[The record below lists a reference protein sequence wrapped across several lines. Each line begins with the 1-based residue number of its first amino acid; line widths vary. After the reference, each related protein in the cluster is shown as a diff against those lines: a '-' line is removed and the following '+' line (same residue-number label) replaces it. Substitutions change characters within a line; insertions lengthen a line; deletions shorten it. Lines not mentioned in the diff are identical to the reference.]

1 MMNCDQYHENLDQ
14 FLDDELEAALL
25 TEFQAHTQ
33 NCNDCTELLRR
44 KKDLR
49 QALKSIPLP
58 PPEEGFLESVVE
70 RALVR
75 THRNEKRFWS
85 SAGIGGAIA
94 AGVIGWM
101 VFTLPADLPQ
111 GTDQF
116 QLDTVT
122 ISLNV
127 EKTIRLT
134 FESTRELQV
143 ATLSL
148 RLPAGVEVV
157 GYEGRASVRWRTT
170 VKPGTNI
177 LELPIV
183 VRSGNGGAILAR
195 VEHEGKHQSFEF
207 AVTVI

>member
-1 MMNCDQYHENLDQ
+1 MNCDQCHENLDQ
-14 FLDDELEAALL
+14 FLDNELEAALL
-25 TEFQAHTQ
+25 TEFQAHTED
-33 NCNDCTELLRR
+33 CRDCTEVLRR

-49 QALKSIPLP
+49 QALRSMPLP
-58 PPEEGFLESVVE
+58 APEDGFLDSVVE
-70 RALVR
+70 HALVT

-101 VFTLPADLPQ
+101 VLSLPADLPQ
-111 GTDQF
+111 VTDPT

-127 EKTIRLT
+127 EKTIKLT
-134 FESTRELQV
+134 FNSTRELQA

-148 RLPAGVEVV
+148 QLPAGVEIV
-157 GYEGRASVRWRTT
+157 GYEGHASVRWTTT
-170 VKPGTNI
+170 VNPGINI

-183 VRSGNGGAILAR
+183 VRFGNGGAILAR
-195 VEHEGKHQSFEF
+195 VEHEGRQQSFEF

>member
-1 MMNCDQYHENLDQ
+1 MNCDQYHENLDQ

-25 TEFQAHTQ
+25 NEFQAHTED
-33 NCNDCTELLRR
+33 CRDCTEGLRR
-44 KKDLR
+44 KKALR
-49 QALKSIPLP
+49 QALRSMPLP
-58 PPEEGFLESVVE
+58 SPEDGFLDSVVE
-70 RALVR
+70 IALVR

-101 VFTLPADLPQ
+101 VLSLPADLPQ
-111 GTDQF
+111 VTDPT

-127 EKTIRLT
+127 EKTVKLT
-134 FESTRELQV
+134 FNSSRELQA

-148 RLPAGVEVV
+148 QLPAGVEVV
-157 GYEGRASVRWRTT
+157 GYEGRTSVRWRTT

-177 LELPIV
+177 LELPII

-195 VEHEGKHQSFEF
+195 VEHEGKQQSFEF

>member
-1 MMNCDQYHENLDQ
+1 MNCDQHHENLDL

-25 TEFQAHTQ
+25 TEFQAHTED
-33 NCNDCTELLRR
+33 CNDCTKALGR

-49 QALKSIPLP
+49 QALKSMPLP
-58 PPEEGFLESVVE
+58 SPEQGFLESVVE
-70 RALVR
+70 HALVT

-85 SAGIGGAIA
+85 SAGIGAAIA

-101 VFTLPADLPQ
+101 VFSLPADLPQ
-111 GTDQF
+111 VTDPT

-134 FESTRELQV
+134 FDSTRELQA

-148 RLPAGVEVV
+148 QLPAGVEVA
-157 GYEGRASVRWRTT
+157 GYEGRASVRWTTT

-177 LELPIV
+177 LKLPII

-195 VEHEGKHQSFEF
+195 VEHEGKQQSFEF

>member
-1 MMNCDQYHENLDQ
+1 MNCDQYHENLDQ

-25 TEFQAHTQ
+25 TEFQAHTED
-33 NCNDCTELLRR
+33 CRDCTEVLRR

-49 QALKSIPLP
+49 QALRSMPLP
-58 PPEEGFLESVVE
+58 APEDGFLDSVVE
-70 RALVR
+70 HALVT

-101 VFTLPADLPQ
+101 VLSLPADLPQ
-111 GTDQF
+111 VTDPT

-127 EKTIRLT
+127 EKTIKLT
-134 FESTRELQV
+134 FNSTRELQA

-148 RLPAGVEVV
+148 QLPAGVEIV
-157 GYEGRASVRWRTT
+157 GYEGHASVRWTTT

-177 LELPIV
+177 LELPII

-195 VEHEGKHQSFEF
+195 VEHEGKQQSFEF

>member
-1 MMNCDQYHENLDQ
+1 MNCDQYHENLDQ

-25 TEFQAHTQ
+25 TEFQAHTED
-33 NCNDCTELLRR
+33 CRDCTEVLRR

-49 QALKSIPLP
+49 QALRSMPLP
-58 PPEEGFLESVVE
+58 APEDGFLDSVVE
-70 RALVR
+70 HALVT

-101 VFTLPADLPQ
+101 VLSLPADLPQ
-111 GTDQF
+111 VTDPT

-127 EKTIRLT
+127 EKTVKLT
-134 FESTRELQV
+134 FNSSRELQA

-148 RLPAGVEVV
+148 QLPAGVEVV
-157 GYEGRASVRWRTT
+157 GYEGRTSVRWRTT

-177 LELPIV
+177 LELPII

-195 VEHEGKHQSFEF
+195 VEHEGKQQSFEF

>member
-1 MMNCDQYHENLDQ
+1 MNCDQYHENLDQ

-33 NCNDCTELLRR
+33 DCNDCSNVLSR

-49 QALKSIPLP
+49 QALKSMPLP
-58 PPEEGFLESVVE
+58 SPEEGFLESVVE
-70 RALVR
+70 HALVT

-101 VFTLPADLPQ
+101 VLSLPADLPQ
-111 GTDQF
+111 VTDPT

-127 EKTIRLT
+127 EKTVKLT
-134 FESTRELQV
+134 FNSSRELQA

-148 RLPAGVEVV
+148 QLPAGVEVV
-157 GYEGRASVRWRTT
+157 GYEGRTSVRWRTT

-177 LELPIV
+177 LELPII

-195 VEHEGKHQSFEF
+195 VEHEGKQQSFEF

>member
-1 MMNCDQYHENLDQ
+1 MNCDQYHENLDQ

-25 TEFQAHTQ
+25 TEFQTHAED
-33 NCNDCTELLRR
+33 CNDCTEVLHR
-44 KKDLR
+44 KQDLR
-49 QALKSIPLP
+49 QALRSMPLP
-58 PPEEGFLESVVE
+58 SPEDGFLESVVE
-70 RALVR
+70 QALVR

-94 AGVIGWM
+94 ASVIGWM
-101 VFTLPADLPQ
+101 VFMLPADLPQ
-111 GTDQF
+111 GTVQSS
-116 QLDTVT
+116 LETVT

-134 FESTRELQV
+134 FNATHELQA

-157 GYEGRASVRWRTT
+157 GYEGQASVRWMTT

-177 LELPIV
+177 LKLPIV
-183 VRSGNGGAILAR
+183 VRSGNGGVILAR
-195 VEHEGKHQSFEF
+195 VEHEGKQQSFEF

>member
-1 MMNCDQYHENLDQ
+1 MNCDQYHENLDQ
-14 FLDDELEAALL
+14 FLDDELETALL
-25 TEFQAHTQ
+25 SEFQAHVKD
-33 NCNDCTELLRR
+33 CNDCTEVLRR

-49 QALKSIPLP
+49 QALKSMPLP
-58 PPEEGFLESVVE
+58 APEEGFLDSVVE
-70 RALVR
+70 QALVR

-101 VFTLPADLPQ
+101 VLTLPADLPQ
-111 GTDQF
+111 GTDQLP
-116 QLDTVT
+116 LDTVT

-127 EKTIRLT
+127 EKTIKLT
-134 FESTRELQV
+134 FNSTRELQA

-148 RLPAGVEVV
+148 QLPAGVEVV
-157 GYEGRASVRWRTT
+157 GYEGRASVRWTTT

-177 LELPIV
+177 LELPII
-183 VRSGNGGAILAR
+183 VRFGNGGAILAR
-195 VEHEGKHQSFEF
+195 VEHEGRQQSFEF